1 MEKQVLKI
9 YFKTPYDE
17 NFTLNIIEPK
27 EDLDTMEV
35 ESACEQL
42 IDTTV
47 FGEGLLAVKAE
58 IVTTTINE
66 LRIQG

>member
-17 NFTLNIIEPK
+17 NLTLNIIDPK
-27 EDLDTMEV
+27 EDVDTMQV
-35 ESACEQL
+35 ESACGEL

-47 FGEGLLAVKAE
+47 FGEGLIAVKAE

-66 LRIQG
+66 LRI